1 MDQKTLRE
9 TAGQKFL
16 GVGGGILA
24 PDRADEAIGFFDEV
38 RRIEP
43 VLYLGEDSWL
53 ITRHED
59 ARAILRDTRFSNNE
73 TAVHRDGEEPYGEG
87 FARSML
93 FMDPPDHT
101 RLRSLVQQAFAPRR
115 LKSLEDDIEQAV
127 DALLDA
133 VVDQGRM
140 DVVADYARPLPVWV
154 ISSILDVPEPDREHI
169 QDLAQDSSLTLDMEH
184 LSNEATERALNASIA
199 LQDYFRDF
207 VEARRISP
215 GDDVLSGMIAAEE
228 SGEVLS
234 NDEIVAMAD
243 LLFVA
248 GHETTV
254 NLIGNGTRAM
264 LDHEDSL
271 ARLAANPELIPSAIE
286 ESLRFAPS
294 VTVNGRTASMDLA
307 VADKCIKRG
316 QHVIIPMD
324 AVNRDPERFPDPH
337 RFDVG
342 RKDNAHL
349 TFSIG
354 PHVCLGAFLARM
366 EARIAWRRMLERIT
380 DIASLGP
387 SRYREHVTLRGL
399 ESVDITFTAAS

>member
-1 MDQKTLRE
+1 LR
-9 TAGQKFL
+9 
-16 GVGGGILA
+16 
-24 PDRADEAIGFFDEV
+24 
-38 RRIEP
+38 
-43 VLYLGEDSWL
+43 
-53 ITRHED
+53 
-59 ARAILRDTRFSNNE
+59 N
-73 TAVHRDGEEPYGEG
+73 
-87 FARSML
+87 
-93 FMDPPDHT
+93 
-101 RLRSLVQQAFAPRR
+101 LVQQAFVPRR
-115 LKSLEDDIEQAV
+115 LKALEGDIEQAV
-127 DALLDA
+127 DKLLDA
-133 VVDQGRM
+133 VVGHGRM

-169 QDLAQDSSLTLDMEH
+169 QELAQDSSLTLDMEY

-264 LDHEDSL
+264 LDHEGSL
-271 ARLAANPELIPSAIE
+271 E
-286 ESLRFAPS
+286 
-294 VTVNGRTASMDLA
+294 
-307 VADKCIKRG
+307 
-316 QHVIIPMD
+316 
-324 AVNRDPERFPDPH
+324 
-337 RFDVG
+337 

-380 DIASLGP
+380 DISSRGP

-399 ESVDITFTAAS
+399 ESVDIAFTAAS

>member
-1 MDQKTLRE
+1 
-9 TAGQKFL
+9 
-16 GVGGGILA
+16 
-24 PDRADEAIGFFDEV
+24 
-38 RRIEP
+38 

-101 RLRSLVQQAFAPRR
+101 RLRSLVQRAFAPRR
-115 LKSLEDDIEQAV
+115 LKSLEDDIAQAV
-127 DALLDA
+127 DELLDA
-133 VVDQGRM
+133 VVDRGRM

-169 QDLAQDSSLTLDMEH
+169 QDLAQDSSLTLDMEY
-184 LSNEATERALNASIA
+184 LSNEATERALNASVA

-264 LDHEDSL
+264 LDNEDSL

>member
-1 MDQKTLRE
+1 MDQTTLQE

-24 PDRADEAIGFFDEV
+24 PDRFEEAITFFDDV

-43 VLYLGEDSWL
+43 VLYLGDDTWL
-53 ITRHED
+53 VTRHED
-59 ARAILRDTRFSNNE
+59 ARAIFRDTRFSSNE
-73 TAVHRDGEEPYGEG
+73 TAVFQDGEEATQEG

-101 RLRSLVQQAFAPRR
+101 RLRSLVQQAFVPRR
-115 LKSLEDDIEQAV
+115 LKALEGDIERAV
-127 DALLDA
+127 DELLDA
-133 VVDQGRM
+133 VVNRGRM

-154 ISSILDVPEPDREHI
+154 ISAILGVPEPDQERI
-169 QDLAQDSSLTLDMEH
+169 QELAQDYSLTLDIEY

-234 NDEIVAMAD
+234 NDEIVVMAD

-264 LDHEDSL
+264 LDHEGSL
-271 ARLAANPELIPSAIE
+271 ERLAANPELIPSAVE

-294 VTVNGRTASMDLA
+294 VTVNGRTASMDLT
-307 VADKCIKRG
+307 VGDKVIKRG

-337 RFDVG
+337 TFDIG

-349 TFSIG
+349 TFSVG

-380 DIASLGP
+380 DISSRGP

-399 ESVDITFTAAS
+399 ESVDIAFTAAS